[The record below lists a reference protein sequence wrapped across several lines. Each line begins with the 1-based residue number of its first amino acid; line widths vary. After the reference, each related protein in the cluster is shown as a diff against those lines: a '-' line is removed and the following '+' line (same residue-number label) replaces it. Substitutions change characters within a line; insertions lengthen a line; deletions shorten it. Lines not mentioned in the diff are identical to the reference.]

1 MEKNVLFSSKAL
13 IFSSGSVII
22 SVIMQQKSGTPPVF
36 RLCRHFFRRDTLP
49 EKVPNTRKKGADAM
63 KMKKFGGTEKVVY
76 DLVKP
81 IADEQGY
88 SIWDVSF
95 EKEGAYWYLRV
106 FIDHPDG
113 IDIEDCEKMTRP
125 VNAAVDAAD
134 PISQAYVLEVGS
146 AGIGQPFKVLQQY
159 YNHVGSDVEV
169 LTKDGRKLTGVL
181 KDADEEKFVVAVQKK
196 VKVFRISQK
205 HMKICRNMQLL
216 NLKQKG
222 I

>member
-22 SVIMQQKSGTPPVF
+22 SVIMQQKTGTPPVF
-36 RLCRHFFRRDTLP
+36 RLCRHFFRQNTLP
-49 EKVPNTRKKGADAM
+49 EKVSNTRKKGADAM

-146 AGIGQPFKVLQQY
+146 AGLERELNQPQHFAETLGMEVRARAIRPINGEKEWIGILTAYDTEQITIQPEEQEAPVTLPLADLSY
-159 YNHVGSDVEV
+159 VRRYVTVE
-169 LTKDGRKLTGVL
+169 
-181 KDADEEKFVVAVQKK
+181 F
-196 VKVFRISQK
+196 
-205 HMKICRNMQLL
+205 
-216 NLKQKG
+216 
-222 I
+222 

>member
-1 MEKNVLFSSKAL
+1 
-13 IFSSGSVII
+13 
-22 SVIMQQKSGTPPVF
+22 
-36 RLCRHFFRRDTLP
+36 
-49 EKVPNTRKKGADAM
+49 M

-76 DLVKP
+76 DLVKL

-134 PISQAYVLEVGS
+134 PIAQAYVLEVGS
-146 AGIGQPFKVLQQY
+146 AGLERELNQPWHFEETLGMEVRARAIRPIEGEKEWIG
-159 YNHVGSDVEV
+159 V
-169 LTKDGRKLTGVL
+169 LTAYDTEQITIQPEDREAPITLALRDLSYVRRYVTV
-181 KDADEEKFVVAVQKK
+181 EF
-196 VKVFRISQK
+196 
-205 HMKICRNMQLL
+205 
-216 NLKQKG
+216 
-222 I
+222 